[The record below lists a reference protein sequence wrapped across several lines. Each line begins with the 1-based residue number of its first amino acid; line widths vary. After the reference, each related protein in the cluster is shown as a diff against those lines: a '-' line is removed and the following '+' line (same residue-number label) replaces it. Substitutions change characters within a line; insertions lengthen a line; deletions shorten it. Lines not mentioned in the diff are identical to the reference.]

1 MKNLLL
7 LASVLILLAACWQP
21 QNKSVTEPLTIEE
34 VSELS
39 KITGYEEFPKMYEM
53 IEKTMKHSTTAE
65 KAPFVDLS
73 YGRFYRWGKAA
84 LYMDSKEAKSMDELS
99 GAFMSYLSKNWFK
112 YY

>member
-21 QNKSVTEPLTIEE
+21 QNKSVTEPLTMEE
-34 VSELS
+34 VNELS
-39 KITGYEEFPKMYEM
+39 KIAGYEKFPQAYEM

-73 YGRFYRWGKAA
+73 YGRFYRWMQATQ
-84 LYMDSKEAKSMDELS
+84 YMDRKEAKRIDELS
-99 GAFMSYLSKNWFK
+99 GAFMGYLSKNWFK